1 MQQCRR
7 HNHAPTYDRLTQT
20 GRRANR
26 WSWIFSTLE
35 FPKRV
40 SEKSL
45 NESYNSAAVVERW
58 GVVAPPM
65 NLSSN
70 VTGGLDINVTIVDA
84 PSCVLLDG
92 IFSYSRW
99 QSATRYTRCT
109 RYTIRCALTRH
120 N

>member
-1 MQQCRR
+1 
-7 HNHAPTYDRLTQT
+7 
-20 GRRANR
+20 
-26 WSWIFSTLE
+26 
-35 FPKRV
+35 
-40 SEKSL
+40 
-45 NESYNSAAVVERW
+45 
-58 GVVAPPM
+58 M

-99 QSATRYTRCT
+99 QSVQTHAAHLHELHPSATRYTRCT
-109 RYTIRCALTRH
+109 RYTIRCPARALTRH

>member
-1 MQQCRR
+1 
-7 HNHAPTYDRLTQT
+7 
-20 GRRANR
+20 
-26 WSWIFSTLE
+26 
-35 FPKRV
+35 
-40 SEKSL
+40 
-45 NESYNSAAVVERW
+45 
-58 GVVAPPM
+58 M

-109 RYTIRCALTRH
+109 RYTIRCPARALTRH